1 MSNPDT
7 SNPFSPQDCLIA
19 VMIATSASD
28 LDVGTAEL
36 VSIQRI
42 VNHMPIFA
50 DYDVDHMS
58 SISDTVFSMFEQDDG
73 LDALFGVLRSYLPQ
87 KLHETAYALAC
98 DVAAADGKLDQAE
111 LELLAE
117 MRYQLDI
124 SRLHAAAIETGAR
137 ARHVVL

>member
-1 MSNPDT
+1 MSNPNQT
-7 SNPFSPQDCLIA
+7 APFSPQDCLVA

-50 DYDVDHMS
+50 DYDLDHVAV
-58 SISDTVFSMFEQDDG
+58 ILDAVFSMLEEEDG
-73 LDALFGVLRSYLPQ
+73 LDSLFGIVKSYLPPN
-87 KLHETAYALAC
+87 LYDTAYALAC
-98 DVAAADGKLDQAE
+98 DIAAADGRLDQAE

-117 MRYQLDI
+117 MRYELDI
-124 SRLHAAAIETGAR
+124 SRLQAAAIETGAR
-137 ARHVVL
+137 ARHKVI

>member
-1 MSNPDT
+1 MSTPKQT
-7 SNPFSPQDCLIA
+7 APFSPQDCLVA

-36 VSIQRI
+36 MSIQRI

-50 DYDVDHMS
+50 DYDLDHVAV
-58 SISDTVFSMFEQDDG
+58 ISDAVFSMLEEEDG
-73 LDALFGVLRSYLPQ
+73 LDSLFGIVKGYLPL
-87 KLHETAYALAC
+87 KLYDTAYALAC
-98 DVAAADGKLDQAE
+98 DIAAADGRLDQAE

-137 ARHVVL
+137 ARHEVL